1 MKIAL
6 IGTVAQN
13 AMLFRKD
20 MILALKEKNHV
31 IFVFCTDFT
40 KDTKIQIENLGE
52 VILDYILNQF
62 KDIKNIMNIK
72 IRLRLFFKVFTKEFN

>member
-1 MKIAL
+1 MKIPL
-6 IGTVAQN
+6 ISTVGQN
-13 AMLFRKD
+13 MN
-20 MILALKEKNHV
+20 MILDLKEKSYEL
-31 IFVFCTDFT
+31 FVFCLDY
-40 KDTKIQIENLGE
+40 KKEIENLGE